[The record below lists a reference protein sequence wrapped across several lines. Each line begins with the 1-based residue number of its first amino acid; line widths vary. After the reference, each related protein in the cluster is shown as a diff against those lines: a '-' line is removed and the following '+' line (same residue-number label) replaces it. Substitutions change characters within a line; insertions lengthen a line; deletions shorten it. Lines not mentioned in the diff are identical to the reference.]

1 MCQRGR
7 HKILLPYGTDNL
19 TLPSILV
26 KNESNNITIYTVK
39 IFTRKVKLP
48 IPYSDIEMV
57 DCCNFI
63 SATLAT
69 CTAPND
75 ILFWPK
81 VYPTEQ
87 RCIYVTQLTYIHAK
101 GKQSDSLLLR
111 ILIFSMCNLVV
122 I

>member
-69 CTAPND
+69 CTAPNPND
-75 ILFWPK
+75 ILFNLAK
-81 VYPTEQ
+81 SLSNRTALYICYPTN
-87 RCIYVTQLTYIHAK
+87 IYTCK
-101 GKQSDSLLLR
+101 GKTK
-111 ILIFSMCNLVV
+111 
-122 I
+122 